1 MRRPATGGTTH
12 PDQARPGMGFGRPLR
27 PRRTVVEV
35 LPFSVRL
42 DAFLRGEVIEPVTT
56 DDRSSVTST
65 DSLA

>member
-1 MRRPATGGTTH
+1 
-12 PDQARPGMGFGRPLR
+12 MGFGRPLR

-42 DAFLRGEVIEPVTT
+42 EAFLRGEVIEPATT